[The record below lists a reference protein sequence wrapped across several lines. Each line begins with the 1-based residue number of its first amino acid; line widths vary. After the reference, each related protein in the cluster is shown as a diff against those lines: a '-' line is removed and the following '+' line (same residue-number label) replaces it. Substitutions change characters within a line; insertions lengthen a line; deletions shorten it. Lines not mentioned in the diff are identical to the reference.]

1 MSTLTNEETQAK
13 EHSFFTC
20 KEHYLSFRDAWKQY
34 HAEGRHKKETY
45 EDYQGGIC
53 KSPSE
58 LTVQHHLIYNALRK
72 RNLSESF
79 TPIKNPGKLNAV
91 GGNPHEAF
99 NSAKARIAACVKY
112 NRTDWLKEPFAGT
125 VTDEMLKELSEALEL
140 INL

>member
-1 MSTLTNEETQAK
+1 MSTLTNEENQTK

-34 HAEGRHKKETY
+34 HADGRHRKETY

-53 KSPSE
+53 KRPSA
-58 LTVQHHLIYNALRK
+58 LTAEHHLIYNALRK
-72 RNLSESF
+72 RSLSKSF
-79 TPIKNPGKLNAV
+79 SPITNPGKLNAFN
-91 GGNPHEAF
+91 GRPYAAF
-99 NSAKARIAACVKY
+99 YRAKGIIAACVKY
-112 NRTDWLKEPFAGT
+112 NRTDWLKEPFGGT